1 MADQSATKVR
11 PSQGVAC
18 FKDGE
23 ISLFEAQVSRSED
36 FIQGAH
42 GPDPRISPIDT
53 SDLISNS

>member
-1 MADQSATKVR
+1 
-11 PSQGVAC
+11 VAC